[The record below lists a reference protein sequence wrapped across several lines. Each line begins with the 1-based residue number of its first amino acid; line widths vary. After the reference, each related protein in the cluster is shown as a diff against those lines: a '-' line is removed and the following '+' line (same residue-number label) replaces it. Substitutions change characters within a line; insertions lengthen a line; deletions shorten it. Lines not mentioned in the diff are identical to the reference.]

1 LRGNSAGFTVIIRI
15 EYVRRVNLTIDFL
28 FAVSNVS
35 IWSMIEPAIGICCM
49 AASTFRP
56 LFSSLK
62 DKSVTSY
69 YQSNTRSGYMRT
81 GTFDSR
87 VHGEGGNFRL
97 SRSMR
102 NGSKSG
108 YLKSVD
114 MKDGRVDSFED
125 VIAMENLESR
135 IEGGQKG
142 EGIGHHHGDSED
154 EEKGIMFSTTVEITR
169 DAKKPKGDDMV

>member
-1 LRGNSAGFTVIIRI
+1 
-15 EYVRRVNLTIDFL
+15 
-28 FAVSNVS
+28 
-35 IWSMIEPAIGICCM
+35 MIEPAIGICCM

-69 YQSNTRSGYMRT
+69 DQSNTRSGHIRT
-81 GTFDSR
+81 NTLGSR
-87 VHGEGGNFRL
+87 VHGEGNDFRL

-102 NGSKSG
+102 NGSKGG

-135 IEGGQKG
+135 VEGGQKG
-142 EGIGHHHGDSED
+142 EGSVYHYGDSED
-154 EEKGIMFSTTVEITR
+154 EEKGTMFRTTVEITR
-169 DAKKPKGDDMV
+169 EAKKPKGDDVV

>member
-1 LRGNSAGFTVIIRI
+1 VAGNSAGFTVIIRI
-15 EYVRRVNLTIDFL
+15 EYVRLVNLTVDFL

-69 YQSNTRSGYMRT
+69 YQSNIRSGHIRGGT
-81 GTFDSR
+81 GTQGSG
-87 VHGEGGNFRL
+87 VYGESKNFRL

-102 NGSKSG
+102 SGSKAG

-114 MKDGRVDSFED
+114 MMDGRIDSFED
-125 VIAMENLESR
+125 IIAMENLESKV
-135 IEGGQKG
+135 EGGQK
-142 EGIGHHHGDSED
+142 EGGAHKYGDSAD
-154 EEKGIMFSTTVEITR
+154 EKWIMFSTTVEITR
-169 DAKKPKGDDMV
+169 DARKSRGDDMV

>member
-1 LRGNSAGFTVIIRI
+1 VIIRI
-15 EYVRRVNLTIDFL
+15 EYVRLVNLTIDFL

-49 AASTFRP
+49 AASTSRP

-62 DKSVTSY
+62 DKSATDY
-69 YQSNTRSGYMRT
+69 YQSNSRSGHMRS
-81 GTFDSR
+81 GTNFSR
-87 VHGEGGNFRL
+87 VHGENKKFGL

-102 NGSKSG
+102 SGSKSG

-114 MKDGRVDSFED
+114 VKDGTVDSFED

-135 IEGGQKG
+135 VEGGQKANG
-142 EGIGHHHGDSED
+142 SGYHYGDND

-169 DAKKPKGDDMV
+169 DVRKSREDDMV

>member
-1 LRGNSAGFTVIIRI
+1 VIIRI
-15 EYVRRVNLTIDFL
+15 EYVRLVNLTIDFL

-62 DKSVTSY
+62 DKSATDY
-69 YQSNTRSGYMRT
+69 YQSNSRSGHMRS
-81 GTFDSR
+81 GTNFSR
-87 VHGEGGNFRL
+87 VHGENKKFRL

-102 NGSKSG
+102 SGSKSG

-114 MKDGRVDSFED
+114 VKDGTVDSFED

-135 IEGGQKG
+135 VEGGQKANG
-142 EGIGHHHGDSED
+142 SGYHYGDND

-169 DAKKPKGDDMV
+169 DVRKSREDDMV